1 VGERAKI
8 LLKKME
14 IESTKQNK
22 NINQDMSYTQ
32 NLFEISNIDL
42 EYKRKYENL
51 ISEIKKINPDNLTP
65 KDSLDIVYK
74 LISLVK

>member
-1 VGERAKI
+1 
-8 LLKKME
+8 ME